1 MRKELVAALLLAAF
15 FAAVLL
21 NIRAVNRLTADV
33 ITDVESATDRAMAG
47 DTEAAAR
54 FAESAAEKWE
64 DCGGYTHVVLRHAE
78 IDAVADAIY
87 ELLLATRSGSP
98 ESVAAAAEK
107 AAYHLRSIAD
117 IERIM
122 PGSIF

>member
-1 MRKELVAALLLAAF
+1 MKKELIAALLLAAL
-15 FAAVLL
+15 FAAALL
-21 NIRAVNRLTADV
+21 NIRAVDRLTADV
-33 ITDVESATDRAMAG
+33 IEDVESAADRAMAG
-47 DTEAAAR
+47 DAAAAAR

-64 DCGGYTHVVLRHAE
+64 DSDGYTHVVLRHAE

-87 ELLLATRSGSP
+87 ELLLTTRSGSA

-107 AAYHLRSIAD
+107 AAYHLRSIAG
-117 IERIM
+117 IERIT